1 MSAISDFFNKVL
13 GKQDETLS
21 AVGSIAKDFEALKA
35 AASEKDAKILE
46 LTGRVEEL
54 TASLALEAGK
64 VQTLEAAASKHA
76 DELKAAKESA
86 DKMASAKAAA
96 ITQSLGQPPVEAA
109 PNPLPAASEKKGLSH
124 LKGLART
131 AADINRQLGITK

>member
-46 LTGRVEEL
+46 LTGRVDEL
-54 TASLALEAGK
+54 TASLALESGK
-64 VQTLEAAASKHA
+64 VQTLEAAALKHA
-76 DELKAAKESA
+76 DELQAAKESA
-86 DKMASAKAAA
+86 DKQASAKAAA
-96 ITQSLGQPPVEAA
+96 ITQSLGQPPVESA
-109 PNPLPAASEKKGLSH
+109 PNPLPAASEKKDFSH
-124 LKGLART
+124 LKGLDRV
-131 AADINRQLGITK
+131 AADIRRQLANTK